1 MTFYIVITV
10 ISLVSFAA
18 DMILRYMEKIRSFGM
33 EERLHNI
40 KGKTIPIE
48 DFIPHNITMLTIYG
62 SAFGIFGIIMKL
74 LGLHPFVSFPM
85 SVMFGCMVNFAVMHF
100 IKPFFVG
107 ISGDVLD
114 EKTDIGGMPAVCTER
129 IAGDDY
135 GRIELTYKGRKYDFD
150 AVSANETD
158 IEKNDPVYVIYRE
171 DGLCFVEKQSEI
183 TDIINE
189 KENGNADENA

>member
-1 MTFYIVITV
+1 MTFYISITV
-10 ISLVSFAA
+10 ISLVSFGT
-18 DMILRYMEKIRSFGM
+18 DIVLRYMEKIRSFGM

-48 DFIPHNITMLTIYG
+48 DFIPHNVTMLMIYG
-62 SAFGIFGIIMKL
+62 SAFGIFGIVMKL
-74 LGLHPFVSFPM
+74 LGIHPFVSFPM
-85 SVMFGCMVNFAVMHF
+85 SVMFGCMVNFTVMHF

-107 ISGDVLD
+107 ISGDELD
-114 EKTDIGGMPAVCTER
+114 EKTDISGMEAVCVER
-129 IAGDDY
+129 IGGDDY
-135 GRIELTYKGRKYDFD
+135 GRIELVYKGRKYDFD

-158 IEKNDPVYVIYRE
+158 IEKNDPVYVLYRE

-189 KENGNADENA
+189 KEENS